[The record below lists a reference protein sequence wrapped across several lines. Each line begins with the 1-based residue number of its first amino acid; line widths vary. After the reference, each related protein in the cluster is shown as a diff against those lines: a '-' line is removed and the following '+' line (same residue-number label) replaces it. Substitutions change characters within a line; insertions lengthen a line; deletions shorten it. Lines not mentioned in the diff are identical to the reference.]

1 MKRITEQR
9 IKCRKLLLLFLCAI
23 LVLCNV
29 FTCVC
34 ASQETAYSEYF
45 IGNNRETLDLDGTW
59 NWTSTAL
66 FEGELPDTLPKD
78 ITFDKEMMIPSYT
91 ALSEDLTK
99 GEGSLIWYAKKFS
112 LANKPQES
120 VILDFGVGESVKA
133 VYVNDMKVDTDN
145 LSSFFKIG
153 ENTVVLVKE
162 ILPEK
167 PNKYHFV
174 DKIKLIFSNAPV
186 ITSAEISTNIT
197 ESSVSFEISLYNAR
211 NSALK
216 TDVFVKIYDADA
228 NIKGTYE
235 LKDVDVLENCN
246 TTATITGITIEDFSE
261 KTTWSANKPYV
272 YTASITV
279 SGDSVE
285 IPFAMMQ
292 EDLFNTD
299 GYKYG
304 MDVVVSEFFANEK
317 NTGYTW
323 NKEWITS
330 LFKYFKEFNWNVITF
345 RDGQLPEIWAET
357 ALEEGILLVDKNNDE
372 AWKNSQEALWKS
384 DVDFITKATELKNAS
399 QDSCIIPVV
408 YSAEDGLFNKA
419 PELTGIS
426 KIRLQNLFKTSQT
439 PESTDV
445 KKDEDKGFIAGT
457 IDYFKEMITKTFI
470 KDNRYQLFLTGLGNT
485 LLVAAAATLF
495 GVFIGIIIAVIKV
508 VHHQSVLSK
517 KRNLILSF
525 FNFIAEAYTAI
536 IRGTPVVVQL
546 LITYNVIFVFS
557 DEAVMIGIFA
567 FSINSGAYISEIIRA
582 GINSVD
588 KGQTEAG
595 RSLGLSQFTT
605 MKSIVLPQ
613 ALKNILPALGNE
625 FIALLKETS
634 VIGYL
639 GVVDLTRA
647 GELIR
652 SRTADAFFTLI
663 FVAAVYFVLV
673 FGLSALFKYFEK
685 RLSKSD
691 KN

>member
-1 MKRITEQR
+1 MKRVTEQR

-23 LVLCNV
+23 FVLSSV
-29 FTCVC
+29 FTYVS
-34 ASQETAYSEYF
+34 ASQEATATEYF
-45 IGNNRETLDLDGTW
+45 IGNNRETLDLYGIW

-66 FEGELPDTLPKD
+66 FEGELPDALPKD
-78 ITFDKEMMIPSYT
+78 ISFDKELTILSYT
-91 ALSEDLTK
+91 EIPEEVTK
-99 GEGSLIWYAKKFS
+99 SEGSLIWYEKKFS

-120 VILDFGVGESVKA
+120 VILDLGIEEIKA

-162 ILPEK
+162 FLPAN
-167 PNKYHFV
+167 PCKYHFTDDV
-174 DKIKLIFSNAPV
+174 KLVFSNAPV
-186 ITSAEISTNIT
+186 ITSADISTNIA
-197 ESSVSFEISLYNAR
+197 ESSVSFEIGLYNAR

-216 TDVFVKIYDADA
+216 TDVLVKIYDADS
-228 NIKGTYE
+228 NIKGEYE
-235 LKDVDVLENCN
+235 LKDVDVLENCR
-246 TTATITGITIEDFSE
+246 TTATITGITIDEFSE
-261 KTTWSANKPYV
+261 KNIWSSNKPYV

-285 IPFAMMQ
+285 IPFAMMP
-292 EDLFNTD
+292 EGLFNTD
-299 GYKYG
+299 GYRYG
-304 MDVVVSEFFANEK
+304 MDIVVSEFFANEK

-330 LFKYFKEFNWNVITF
+330 LFKYLKEFNWSVITF
-345 RDGQLPEIWAET
+345 RDGKLPKIWTET

-372 AWKNSQEALWKS
+372 TWKTSQESLWTA
-384 DVDFITKATELKNAS
+384 DVDFVTKATELKNAS
-399 QDSCIIPVV
+399 KDSCIIPVV
-408 YSAEDGLFNKA
+408 YNAEDGLFDKT
-419 PELTGIS
+419 PEFTGIS
-426 KIRLQNLFKTSQT
+426 KIRLQNLFKSSETQENT
-439 PESTDV
+439 EL
-445 KKDEDKGFIAGT
+445 KKDEDKGFFTGT
-457 IDYFKEMITKTFI
+457 IDYLKEMITKTFV

-652 SRTADAFFTLI
+652 SRTADAFFTLL
-663 FVAAVYFVLV
+663 FVAAVYFILV

>member
-1 MKRITEQR
+1 MKRTTEQR
-9 IKCRKLLLLFLCAI
+9 IKCRKLLLLFLCVI

-34 ASQETAYSEYF
+34 ASQETASSEYF

-78 ITFDKEMMIPSYT
+78 ITFDKELMIPSYT

-174 DKIKLIFSNAPV
+174 DKIKLVFSNAPV

-246 TTATITGITIEDFSE
+246 TTATVTGITIEDFSE
-261 KTTWSANKPYV
+261 KTAWSANKPYV

-292 EDLFNTD
+292 EGLFNTD

-304 MDVVVSEFFANEK
+304 MDIVVSEFFANEK
-317 NTGYTW
+317 NIGYTW

-345 RDGQLPEIWAET
+345 RDGQLPEIWAEA

-372 AWKNSQEALWKS
+372 AWKNSQEALWKA

-439 PESTDV
+439 PENTDV